1 MSLEKY
7 LPGIVLMLLTVLLF
21 SIMNALAKSFTL
33 TFPII
38 EIVWGR
44 YASQTIFTIIIF
56 SPNLGKVLV
65 SNRLKLHLFR
75 SALLFGATLFMF
87 AGFKYLNLVTTITI
101 FQVGPLIVVIF
112 SVMFLK
118 ESVSLKRWMSVFI
131 GFCGALLIIKPGTD
145 MFLMTGILPLLAATC
160 YAGYAVSTR
169 HLGTEEDPR
178 TNFLYTSIVGTIIS
192 SALLIPF
199 FKPISLVEAS
209 LFCILGLLGGLGHF
223 CFVLA
228 LRKSEASL
236 LAPFTYFDLIFASI
250 LGIIFFSEYPDV
262 YVLLGAIII
271 VTAGIYLWRREN
283 IER

>member
-1 MSLEKY
+1 MLLEKY

-33 TFPII
+33 AFPII

-56 SPNLGKVLV
+56 SPNLGKVLAT
-65 SNRLKLHLFR
+65 NRLKLHLFR

-87 AGFKYLNLVTTITI
+87 AGFKYLTLVTTITI

-271 VTAGIYLWRREN
+271 VIAGIYLWRREN

>member
-33 TFPII
+33 AFPII

-56 SPNLGKVLV
+56 SPNLGKVLAT
-65 SNRLKLHLFR
+65 NRLKIHLFR

-112 SVMFLK
+112 SVMFLQ

-131 GFCGALLIIKPGTD
+131 GFCGALLIIKPGTN

-169 HLGTEEDPR
+169 NLGTEEDPR
-178 TNFLYTSIVGTIIS
+178 TNFLYTSLVGTIIS

-199 FKPISLVEAS
+199 FKPISLVDAS
-209 LFCILGLLGGLGHF
+209 SFCILGLLGGLGHF

>member
-56 SPNLGKVLV
+56 SPNLGKVLAT
-65 SNRLKLHLFR
+65 NRLKLHLFR

-87 AGFKYLNLVTTITI
+87 AGFKYLTLVTTITI

-178 TNFLYTSIVGTIIS
+178 TNFLYTSLVGTIIS

-271 VTAGIYLWRREN
+271 VIAGIYLWRREN

>member
-33 TFPII
+33 AFPII

-56 SPNLGKVLV
+56 SPNLGKVLAT
-65 SNRLKLHLFR
+65 NRLKLHLFR

-87 AGFKYLNLVTTITI
+87 AGFKYLTLVTTITI

>member
-33 TFPII
+33 AFPII

-44 YASQTIFTIIIF
+44 YASQTIFTIIVF
-56 SPNLGKVLV
+56 SPNLRKVLV
-65 SNRLKLHLFR
+65 TNRLKLHLFR

-87 AGFKYLNLVTTITI
+87 AGFKYLTLVTTITI

-199 FKPISLVEAS
+199 FTPISLVEAS

-250 LGIIFFSEYPDV
+250 LGIIFFSEYPDI

-271 VTAGIYLWRREN
+271 VMAGIYLWRREN

>member
-33 TFPII
+33 AFPFI

-44 YASQTIFTIIIF
+44 YASQTIFTVIIF
-56 SPNLGKVLV
+56 SPNLGKVLAT
-65 SNRLKLHLFR
+65 NRLKLHLFR

-87 AGFKYLNLVTTITI
+87 AGFKYLTLVTTITI

-112 SVMFLK
+112 SVMFLQ

-250 LGIIFFSEYPDV
+250 LGIIFFSEYPDS

-271 VTAGIYLWRREN
+271 VLAGIYLWRREN
-283 IER
+283 IET

>member
-33 TFPII
+33 AFPII

-56 SPNLGKVLV
+56 SPNLGKVLAT
-65 SNRLKLHLFR
+65 NRLKLHLFR

-87 AGFKYLNLVTTITI
+87 AGFKYLTLVTTITI

-112 SVMFLK
+112 SVMFLQ

-131 GFCGALLIIKPGTD
+131 GFCGALLIIKPGTN

-223 CFVLA
+223 CFVLD

-250 LGIIFFSEYPDV
+250 LGIIFFSEYPDI

-271 VTAGIYLWRREN
+271 VMAGIYLWRREN

>member
-33 TFPII
+33 AFPII

-65 SNRLKLHLFR
+65 TNRLKLHLFR

-87 AGFKYLNLVTTITI
+87 AGFKYLTLVTTITI

-118 ESVSLKRWMSVFI
+118 ESVSLNRWISVFI

-145 MFLMTGILPLLAATC
+145 MFLITGILPLLAATC

-271 VTAGIYLWRREN
+271 VTAGIHIWRREN

>member
-44 YASQTIFTIIIF
+44 YASQTIFTIIVF
-56 SPNLGKVLV
+56 SPNLGKVLAT
-65 SNRLKLHLFR
+65 NRLKLHLFR

-250 LGIIFFSEYPDV
+250 LGIIFFSEYPDI
-262 YVLLGAIII
+262 YVFLGAIII
-271 VTAGIYLWRREN
+271 VIAGIYLWRREN

>member
-33 TFPII
+33 AFPII

-44 YASQTIFTIIIF
+44 YASQTIFTVIIF
-56 SPNLGKVLV
+56 SPNLGKVLAT
-65 SNRLKLHLFR
+65 NRLKLHLFR

-87 AGFKYLNLVTTITI
+87 AGFKYLTLVTTITI

-250 LGIIFFSEYPDV
+250 L
-262 YVLLGAIII
+262 
-271 VTAGIYLWRREN
+271 
-283 IER
+283 

>member
-44 YASQTIFTIIIF
+44 YASQTIFTIIVF
-56 SPNLGKVLV
+56 SPNLGKVLAT
-65 SNRLKLHLFR
+65 NRLKLHLFR

-87 AGFKYLNLVTTITI
+87 AGFKYLTLVTTITI

-178 TNFLYTSIVGTIIS
+178 TNFLYTSLVGTIIS

-271 VTAGIYLWRREN
+271 VIAGIYLWRREN

>member
-7 LPGIVLMLLTVLLF
+7 LPGIVLMLLTVLLL

-33 TFPII
+33 AFPII

-56 SPNLGKVLV
+56 SPNLGKVLAT
-65 SNRLKLHLFR
+65 NRLKLHLFR

-87 AGFKYLNLVTTITI
+87 AGFKYLTLVTTITI

-112 SVMFLK
+112 SVMFLQ

-271 VTAGIYLWRREN
+271 VMAGIYLWRREN